1 MLWKRNYRHICR
13 SSSGGPIF
21 FSHFRNGFMTIF
33 NFYLFNRDGACI
45 FYKEWRREKQSGMPK
60 REEFKLMFGMLLSLR
75 SFAER
80 LSSKDGNQLVRY
92 FKTSKYK
99 MNYMEIPTGLKMVMN
114 TDPSAVGIPEL
125 LRAVYQVIV
134 ISYYVPPN
142 IYNRSFH
149 ISAMMLRYLQNP
161 DRRCMPASLEI
172 GAHQISPVDRLL
184 PRALLDRKLAEREA
198 KRRTRMVWW

>member
-1 MLWKRNYRHICR
+1 
-13 SSSGGPIF
+13 
-21 FSHFRNGFMTIF
+21 MTIF

-125 LRAVYQVIV
+125 LRAVYQIYVDTVVKNALVDTSTQITSDLFASRV
-134 ISYYVPPN
+134 DQVVCAHPSY
-142 IYNRSFH
+142 
-149 ISAMMLRYLQNP
+149 
-161 DRRCMPASLEI
+161 
-172 GAHQISPVDRLL
+172 
-184 PRALLDRKLAEREA
+184 
-198 KRRTRMVWW
+198 